1 MHLKSK
7 DSLALWGLV
16 ELSFGPFCSEVKW
29 TRFTPY
35 PNLWWSKSTL
45 LWGNDKKGKG
55 LLGFIKYP

>member
-1 MHLKSK
+1 M
-7 DSLALWGLV
+7 WGLV